1 VGTLIAF
8 RACGLIQR
16 LERLPPGALA
26 ECHRCGSVLTKHL
39 VNSLART
46 AAFSLAAVVFYLP
59 ANLYPILQVEL
70 YGAHSESTVWDGCV
84 GLFQKG
90 HYLVAAVV
98 FMASILVPL
107 LKLLGL
113 FYLVV
118 STNLKSPRRR
128 LERTRIYKT
137 IDVMA
142 PERCSMCL
150 WWP

>member
-1 VGTLIAF
+1 M
-8 RACGLIQR
+8 
-16 LERLPPGALA
+16 
-26 ECHRCGSVLTKHL
+26 
-39 VNSLART
+39 
-46 AAFSLAAVVFYLP
+46 
-59 ANLYPILQVEL
+59 EL
-70 YGAHSESTVWDGCV
+70 YGAHSESTVWDRCV

-137 IDVMA
+137 IDVMG
-142 PERCSMCL
+142 P
-150 WWP
+150 